1 MPKIQF
7 KSINSDELFYY
18 SIVKKRGKA
27 WRIPTRFWKPCRND
41 RRGSDWIDLQGFRNL
56 AGIREAILIGYIY
69 KFLET
74 LLEYLWYL

>member
-1 MPKIQF
+1 V
-7 KSINSDELFYY
+7 KSEC
-18 SIVKKRGKA
+18 KA

-41 RRGSDWIDLQGFRNL
+41 RRGSDLRYLQGFRNL

-74 LLEYLWYL
+74 LLEYLWNL